1 MTNEELQT
9 LIRNACKAAGWPI
22 KKTLYASV
30 VSVWI
35 NGSPYVVKLAD
46 DDGDSRA
53 LQVACKI
60 ALHFEVLGGVDV
72 AEAYSQKD
80 EDMVSLCAC
89 EPLGTEPLKA
99 ARLAILSCA
108 GYMVVGGQHAVGLYI
123 DVDGR
128 ADITGWTK
136 SDNNCPVI
144 FIGNTCADT
153 DTIAEFPEF
162 PGWRVHATNGGKS
175 LAVALVRE
183 GAEE

>member
-9 LIRNACKAAGWPI
+9 LIKNACKAAGWPI
-22 KKTLYASV
+22 KKTLHASV

-46 DDGDSRA
+46 DDGDSRM

-99 ARLAILSCA
+99 ARMAVLRCA
-108 GYMVVGGQHAVGLYI
+108 GM
-123 DVDGR
+123 
-128 ADITGWTK
+128 
-136 SDNNCPVI
+136 
-144 FIGNTCADT
+144 IG
-153 DTIAEFPEF
+153 
-162 PGWRVHATNGGKS
+162 
-175 LAVALVRE
+175 
-183 GAEE
+183 EEME

>member
-9 LIRNACKAAGWPI
+9 LIKNACKAAGWPI
-22 KKTLYASV
+22 KKTLHASV

-46 DDGDSRA
+46 DDGDSRM

-99 ARLAILSCA
+99 ARMAVLRCA
-108 GYMVVGGQHAVGLYI
+108 GM
-123 DVDGR
+123 
-128 ADITGWTK
+128 
-136 SDNNCPVI
+136 
-144 FIGNTCADT
+144 IGK
-153 DTIAEFPEF
+153 FM
-162 PGWRVHATNGGKS
+162 K
-175 LAVALVRE
+175 
-183 GAEE
+183 

>member
-22 KKTLYASV
+22 KKTLHASV

-46 DDGDSRA
+46 DDGDSRL

-72 AEAYSQKD
+72 AEAYSQED

-99 ARLAILSCA
+99 ARMAVMRCA
-108 GYMVVGGQHAVGLYI
+108 AMIGGAM
-123 DVDGR
+123 
-128 ADITGWTK
+128 
-136 SDNNCPVI
+136 
-144 FIGNTCADT
+144 
-153 DTIAEFPEF
+153 E
-162 PGWRVHATNGGKS
+162 
-175 LAVALVRE
+175 
-183 GAEE
+183 

>member
-22 KKTLYASV
+22 KKTLHASV

-46 DDGDSRA
+46 DDGDSRL

-99 ARLAILSCA
+99 ARMAVLHCA
-108 GYMVVGGQHAVGLYI
+108 GM
-123 DVDGR
+123 
-128 ADITGWTK
+128 
-136 SDNNCPVI
+136 
-144 FIGNTCADT
+144 IGEAM
-153 DTIAEFPEF
+153 E
-162 PGWRVHATNGGKS
+162 
-175 LAVALVRE
+175 
-183 GAEE
+183 

>member
-22 KKTLYASV
+22 KKTLHASV

-72 AEAYSQKD
+72 AEAYSQED
-80 EDMVSLCAC
+80 EDMVSLCAY

-99 ARLAILSCA
+99 ARMAVMRCA
-108 GYMVVGGQHAVGLYI
+108 AMIGGAM
-123 DVDGR
+123 
-128 ADITGWTK
+128 
-136 SDNNCPVI
+136 
-144 FIGNTCADT
+144 
-153 DTIAEFPEF
+153 
-162 PGWRVHATNGGKS
+162 
-175 LAVALVRE
+175 
-183 GAEE
+183 

>member
-9 LIRNACKAAGWPI
+9 LIKNACKAAGWPI
-22 KKTLYASV
+22 KKTLHASV

-60 ALHFEVLGGVDV
+60 ALHFEVLGEVDV
-72 AEAYSQKD
+72 AEAYSQED

-99 ARLAILSCA
+99 ARMAVLSCA
-108 GYMVVGGQHAVGLYI
+108 GM
-123 DVDGR
+123 
-128 ADITGWTK
+128 
-136 SDNNCPVI
+136 
-144 FIGNTCADT
+144 IGEAM
-153 DTIAEFPEF
+153 E
-162 PGWRVHATNGGKS
+162 
-175 LAVALVRE
+175 
-183 GAEE
+183 

>member
-22 KKTLYASV
+22 KKTLHASV

-46 DDGDSRA
+46 DDGDSRL

-72 AEAYSQKD
+72 AEAYSQED

-89 EPLGTEPLKA
+89 EPLGTEPQKA
-99 ARLAILSCA
+99 ARMAVLRCA
-108 GYMVVGGQHAVGLYI
+108 GM
-123 DVDGR
+123 
-128 ADITGWTK
+128 
-136 SDNNCPVI
+136 
-144 FIGNTCADT
+144 IGEAM
-153 DTIAEFPEF
+153 E
-162 PGWRVHATNGGKS
+162 
-175 LAVALVRE
+175 
-183 GAEE
+183 

>member
-22 KKTLYASV
+22 KKTLHASV

-46 DDGDSRA
+46 DDGDSRM

-72 AEAYSQKD
+72 AEAYSQED

-99 ARLAILSCA
+99 ARMAVLRCA
-108 GYMVVGGQHAVGLYI
+108 AMIV
-123 DVDGR
+123 
-128 ADITGWTK
+128 
-136 SDNNCPVI
+136 
-144 FIGNTCADT
+144 
-153 DTIAEFPEF
+153 
-162 PGWRVHATNGGKS
+162 
-175 LAVALVRE
+175 
-183 GAEE
+183 EEME